1 MNIKKNIITLSLIG
15 GVCLYSI
22 YNINNY
28 NNNNNNKKIFIDIL
42 QYI

>member
-1 MNIKKNIITLSLIG
+1 MNIKKNIIILSLIG
-15 GVCLYSI
+15 DDFLYSI

-28 NNNNNNKKIFIDIL
+28 NSNNKKIFIDIL

>member
-15 GVCLYSI
+15 AACLYSI

-28 NNNNNNKKIFIDIL
+28 NNNKKRIFINIL

>member
-1 MNIKKNIITLSLIG
+1 MNIKKNIIILSLISASS
-15 GVCLYSI
+15 LYSI

-28 NNNNNNKKIFIDIL
+28 NSNNKKIFIDIL

>member
-1 MNIKKNIITLSLIG
+1 MNIKKNIIILSSIG
-15 GVCLYSI
+15 SLYSI

-28 NNNNNNKKIFIDIL
+28 NNNKKRIFINIL

>member
-28 NNNNNNKKIFIDIL
+28 NSNNKKIFIDIL
-42 QYI
+42 KYI

>member
-1 MNIKKNIITLSLIG
+1 MNIKKNIIILYSIG
-15 GVCLYSI
+15 SACLYSI

-28 NNNNNNKKIFIDIL
+28 NSNNKKIFIDIL

>member
-1 MNIKKNIITLSLIG
+1 MNIKKNIIILSLIG
-15 GVCLYSI
+15 GACLYSI

-28 NNNNNNKKIFIDIL
+28 NSNNKKIFIDIL

>member
-15 GVCLYSI
+15 GASLYSI

-28 NNNNNNKKIFIDIL
+28 NSNNKKIFIDIL